1 MTEPLPAP
9 RITALQREWLLELG
23 MERPL
28 LARWMAPAG
37 AADAPGPGAVRTVS
51 TGPAAPAVPTGRAA
65 SDTPN
70 APEAPDESAARA
82 VSDAPDAQDESVA
95 RAVSAIRGRSGG
107 AAAGPRAE
115 KAPTPTPASVQA
127 VGPLA
132 AGLDALREQV
142 RQCRACALCEG
153 RSQPVFG
160 EGAQEAPDWMV
171 IGEAPGDLDDR
182 EGRPF
187 QGDAGEL
194 LAGMLAAMGVKAEGR
209 VFFTNLVKCRPL
221 GNRPPSSDEIAAC
234 LPYLRRQVALLAPRR
249 ILALG
254 RLPAQILTGGKAGL
268 DQLRGTVHE
277 FEGEDGRRIPLV
289 VTHHPTSLLL
299 QPQHKPD
306 VWRDLILA
314 RGVAA

>member
-1 MTEPLPAP
+1 
-9 RITALQREWLLELG
+9 
-23 MERPL
+23 
-28 LARWMAPAG
+28 
-37 AADAPGPGAVRTVS
+37 
-51 TGPAAPAVPTGRAA
+51 
-65 SDTPN
+65 
-70 APEAPDESAARA
+70 
-82 VSDAPDAQDESVA
+82 
-95 RAVSAIRGRSGG
+95 
-107 AAAGPRAE
+107 
-115 KAPTPTPASVQA
+115 
-127 VGPLA
+127 
-132 AGLDALREQV
+132 LREQV
-142 RQCRACALCEG
+142 RQCRACQLCEG
-153 RSQPVFG
+153 RSQAVFG

-171 IGEAPGDLDDR
+171 IGEAPGDHDDR

-221 GNRPPSSDEIAAC
+221 GNRPPSSGEIAAC

-254 RLPAQILTGGKAGL
+254 RLPAQTLTGGNAGL
-268 DQLRGTVHE
+268 DQLRGTVHT

-289 VTHHPTSLLL
+289 VTHHPASLLL